1 VNKEVDPTVYLMYHE
16 LEIPG
21 RPLCQNE
28 PGYVRYVVKLKDF
41 ESQTEWLKTKSWLGM
56 SVSEALSSSNKR
68 GVAITFD
75 DGCET
80 DFLSA
85 APALKQANF
94 NATFYVTVGFL
105 GTPGYMSCSQ
115 VRQLGDL
122 GFEIGSHSMTHAY
135 LSDLSD
141 DALQAEIANSKNEL
155 EQMTGRSIEHFSC
168 PGGRWDKRVARFAR
182 QAGYRSVATS
192 RSAANSSGSDP
203 FCLGRV
209 SVMRATDL
217 RTFQQLC
224 QGHGLWKLQAQD
236 LIRAT
241 AKSIF
246 GNSSYDRVRSV
257 LLGRNQ

>member
-1 VNKEVDPTVYLMYHE
+1 MNKEVDSTVYLMYHE
-16 LEIPG
+16 LELPG

-155 EQMTGRSIEHFSC
+155 DSPAPVDGGINEWHGSHGKLDIGPLQPAARPQIRLAVIHF
-168 PGGRWDKRVARFAR
+168 A
-182 QAGYRSVATS
+182 
-192 RSAANSSGSDP
+192 
-203 FCLGRV
+203 
-209 SVMRATDL
+209 
-217 RTFQQLC
+217 
-224 QGHGLWKLQAQD
+224 
-236 LIRAT
+236 
-241 AKSIF
+241 
-246 GNSSYDRVRSV
+246 
-257 LLGRNQ
+257 

>member
-1 VNKEVDPTVYLMYHE
+1 MNKEVDSTVYLMYHE
-16 LEIPG
+16 LELPG

-28 PGYVRYVVKLKDF
+28 PGYVRYIVKLKDF
-41 ESQTEWLKTKSWLGM
+41 ESQTQWLKTKSWRGM
-56 SVSEALSSSNKR
+56 SVSEALSSAKKT
-68 GVAITFD
+68 GVALTFD

-80 DFLSA
+80 DFLSV
-85 APALKQANF
+85 APVLKQANF

-105 GTPGYMSCSQ
+105 EMPGYMSRSQ
-115 VRQLGDL
+115 VRQLSDL

-168 PGGRWDKRVARFAR
+168 PGGRWNQRVARFAR

-192 RSAANSSGSDP
+192 RSVANSSGADP
-203 FCLGRV
+203 FRLGRV
-209 SVMRATDL
+209 AVMRETDL
-217 RTFQQLC
+217 RTFRKLC
-224 QGHGLWKLQAQD
+224 QGHGLWRLQAQD

-246 GNSSYDRVRSV
+246 GNSGYDRMRSA

>member
-1 VNKEVDPTVYLMYHE
+1 MVYLMYHE
-16 LEIPG
+16 LELPG

-28 PGYVRYVVKLKDF
+28 PGYVRYVVKLQGF
-41 ESQTEWLKTKSWLGM
+41 ESQMQWLRTQSWSGM
-56 SVSEALSSSNKR
+56 SVSEALSSSKR

-80 DFLSA
+80 DLLSA
-85 APALKQANF
+85 APTLKQANF

-105 GTPGYMSCSQ
+105 GMPGYMSRSQ
-115 VRQLGDL
+115 VRQLSDL

-135 LSDLSD
+135 VSDLSD
-141 DALQAEIANSKNEL
+141 GALQAEVANSKNEL

-182 QAGYRSVATS
+182 QAGYGSVATS
-192 RSAANSSGSDP
+192 RSVANSSGAVP
-203 FCLGRV
+203 FRLGRV
-209 SVMRATDL
+209 AVMRGTDPC
-217 RTFQQLC
+217 RFQQLC
-224 QGHGLWKLQAQD
+224 QGHGLWRLQAQD

-246 GNSSYDRVRSV
+246 GNSSYDRMRSI